1 METERAICCSF
12 FLFVSPMQR
21 RAVMPLMKPL
31 QRGRC
36 IIVVGLSRGYFTLL
50 YHHLPRLMISI
61 HDCPPQSRLSD
72 HRSGFSSCR
81 FCSWSRGSI
90 KDRSTPIVCYVNEEH
105 WTENAMRQY
114 SKQSIGNCAW
124 SPQNKLINGTV
135 YEHWGLYRY
144 RSDVDC
150 GSADYGRSVRQCD
163 PKLVRNVVWPHP
175 VFVPRTDIILGLGIR

>member
-36 IIVVGLSRGYFTLL
+36 IIVVGLSRGNFTLL

-90 KDRSTPIVCYVNEEH
+90 KDRSTPFSYVNEEH

-124 SPQNKLINGTV
+124 SPQNKLINGTGQCTNIGAYIDTEV
-135 YEHWGLYRY
+135 TWIVEVQTTDDQSDNAIRNWYETWFGH
-144 RSDVDC
+144 
-150 GSADYGRSVRQCD
+150 
-163 PKLVRNVVWPHP
+163 
-175 VFVPRTDIILGLGIR
+175 IRFLFHGQI